1 MFCSKTIK
9 KKIVKYSTS
18 QLTTIQTSPLID
30 KEPTDKDLPI
40 SLSVGGKGF
49 CSYALQFCCALIP
62 NSDFIQQLFQGNNKC
77 YLSISISYHL
87 NIETKFLFF

>member
-30 KEPTDKDLPI
+30 KEPTDKDLPH
-40 SLSVGGKGF
+40 
-49 CSYALQFCCALIP
+49 
-62 NSDFIQQLFQGNNKC
+62 LFVCWREG
-77 YLSISISYHL
+77 
-87 NIETKFLFF
+87 FLFVCPSILLCINSKQCFYPTAIAGK